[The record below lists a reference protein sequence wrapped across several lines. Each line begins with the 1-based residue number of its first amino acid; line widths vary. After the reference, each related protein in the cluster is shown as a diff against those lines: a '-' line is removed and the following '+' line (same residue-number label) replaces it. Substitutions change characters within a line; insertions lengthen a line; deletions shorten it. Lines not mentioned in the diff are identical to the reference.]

1 MDIYGECLNELSFIC
16 NKLPDSII
24 TLACGEGRT
33 PESRVCGEAC
43 LGGAKERCG
52 ADVLMRRDVWTV
64 CGAACRCI
72 GLMYED

>member
-1 MDIYGECLNELSFIC
+1 MSEFYL

-24 TLACGEGRT
+24 VMELERDRD
-33 PESRVCGEAC
+33 SRVECAVKGVSGVC

-64 CGAACRCI
+64 CRAACRCI